1 VQATHSDILNALE
14 ELGATPEMP
23 WGVIRAHYRQRIRE
37 VHPDL
42 VNSRTA
48 TSETVRL
55 NSAFDILSQVTENG
69 RKALPV
75 VKGNSLVPAAYEFSV
90 PLVDAFHEFVTAA
103 HKIGEVTY
111 FSRDDG
117 LISIRLEQGI
127 GNVSEL
133 LIVIDT
139 AVEPVTALF
148 TLESS
153 NKETA
158 PELGSVVTRF
168 EEALSAEAEK
178 P

>member
-1 VQATHSDILNALE
+1 MLSNHSDILNALE
-14 ELGATPEMP
+14 ELGATPEMS

-48 TSETVRL
+48 TTETARL
-55 NSAFDILSQVTENG
+55 NNAFDILSQVTESG
-69 RKALPV
+69 RKPLPIA
-75 VKGNSLVPAAYEFSV
+75 KSNSLIPAAFEFSV
-90 PLVDAFHEFVTAA
+90 PLIDAFHEFVAAA
-103 HKIGEVTY
+103 HHIGSVTY
-111 FSRDDG
+111 SSRDDG
-117 LISIRLEQGI
+117 LIRIRLEQGI

-133 LIVIDT
+133 LIVLDT

-158 PELGSVVTRF
+158 PELGSVVTHF
-168 EEALSAEAEK
+168 EKALSAEAEK

>member
-1 VQATHSDILNALE
+1 MLPNHSDILNALE
-14 ELGATPEMP
+14 ELGATPEMS

-48 TSETVRL
+48 TTETARL
-55 NSAFDILSQVTENG
+55 NNAFDILSQVTESG
-69 RKALPV
+69 RKPLPIA
-75 VKGNSLVPAAYEFSV
+75 KSNSLIPAAFEFSV
-90 PLVDAFHEFVTAA
+90 PLIDAFHEFVAAA
-103 HKIGEVTY
+103 HHIGSITY
-111 FSRDDG
+111 SSRDDG
-117 LISIRLEQGI
+117 LIRIRLEQGI

-133 LIVIDT
+133 LIVLDT

-158 PELGSVVTRF
+158 PELGSVVTHF
-168 EEALSAEAEK
+168 EKALSAEAEK

>member
-1 VQATHSDILNALE
+1 MLPNHSDILNALE
-14 ELGATPEMP
+14 ELGATPEMS

-48 TSETVRL
+48 TTETARL
-55 NSAFDILSQVTENG
+55 NNAFDILSQVTESG
-69 RKALPV
+69 RKPLPIA
-75 VKGNSLVPAAYEFSV
+75 KSNSLIPAAFEFSV
-90 PLVDAFHEFVTAA
+90 PLIDAFHEFVAAA
-103 HKIGEVTY
+103 HHIGSVTY
-111 FSRDDG
+111 SSRDDG
-117 LISIRLEQGI
+117 LIRIRLEQGI

-133 LIVIDT
+133 LIVLDT

-158 PELGSVVTRF
+158 PELGSVVTHF
-168 EEALSAEAEK
+168 EKALSAEAEK

>member
-1 VQATHSDILNALE
+1 VLSNHSDILNALE
-14 ELGATPEMP
+14 ELGATPEMS

-48 TSETVRL
+48 TTETARL
-55 NSAFDILSQVTENG
+55 NNAFDILSQVTESG
-69 RKALPV
+69 RKPLPIA
-75 VKGNSLVPAAYEFSV
+75 KSNSLIPAAFEFSV
-90 PLVDAFHEFVTAA
+90 PLIDAFHEFVAAA
-103 HKIGEVTY
+103 HHIGSVTY
-111 FSRDDG
+111 SSRDDG
-117 LISIRLEQGI
+117 LIRIRLEQGI

-133 LIVIDT
+133 LIVLDT

-158 PELGSVVTRF
+158 PELGSVVTHF
-168 EEALSAEAEK
+168 EKALSAEAEK